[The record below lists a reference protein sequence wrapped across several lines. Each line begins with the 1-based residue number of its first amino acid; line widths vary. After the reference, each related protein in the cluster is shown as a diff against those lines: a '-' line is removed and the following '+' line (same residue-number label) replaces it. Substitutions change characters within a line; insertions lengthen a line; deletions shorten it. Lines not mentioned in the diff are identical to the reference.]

1 MRSDR
6 TQLATDSLLCAVG
19 DPLDALRGV
28 KPGDAD
34 FADAQCVRIGAA
46 VLAKLPSAMPRVEA
60 AIAELAGQHLS
71 PTELLHRDAGL
82 AWVAGDPLR
91 AIDRYAE
98 IIAQSPKDLLA
109 LRLALSCCFFVGDHR
124 RSCEIADSALRR
136 YPRHEKGFGVS
147 LALASFAHAEI
158 GDAEFAEWLGR
169 AALELDASCPLGVH
183 AVAHAMVESGDSI
196 AGADWMRE
204 QRAQWAVNSRMRTHN
219 AWHLAM
225 FDIDNGRHDS
235 AFDILDLSLLPAA
248 DRWPLDACDAVALLW
263 RLARAG
269 IDVGR
274 RWKRLSDAFQGFWEP
289 GFWPY
294 VDLHAAVAHGEA
306 REQGRLRKLEAGIAV
321 CAAGDDFAA
330 ARARRLTQPAL
341 RALDSWLAG
350 DLEAAARQIAG
361 VPKLTETG
369 GSRAQIG
376 VFVDSKPTKQNWNG
390 TAA

>member
-1 MRSDR
+1 MRTDR
-6 TQLATDSLLCAVG
+6 TRQATDSLLCAVG
-19 DPLDALRGV
+19 DPLAALRDV

-34 FADAQCVRIGAA
+34 FAEAQCVRIGAA

-60 AIAELAGQHLS
+60 ALAELAGHGLS
-71 PTELLHRDAGL
+71 PSEGLHRDAGA
-82 AWVAGDPLR
+82 AWLAGDPLR

-98 IIAQSPKDLLA
+98 VVSQSPKDLLA

-124 RSCEIADSALRR
+124 RSCEIADGALRR
-136 YPRHEKGFGVS
+136 YPRQEPGVGVA

-183 AVAHAMVESGDSI
+183 AVAHALVESGDSV
-196 AGADWMRE
+196 AGAAWMRE
-204 QRAQWAVNSRMRTHN
+204 QRAHWAVNSRMLTHN

-225 FDIDNGRHDS
+225 FDIDNGHHDS
-235 AFDILDLSLLPAA
+235 AINILDLSLLPAA
-248 DRWPLDACDAVALLW
+248 DRWPLDACDSVALLW
-263 RLARAG
+263 RLERSG
-269 IDVGR
+269 IDIGS

-306 REQGRLRKLEAGIAV
+306 REPQRLQELERGIEA
-321 CAAGDDFAA
+321 CAAGAGFAA
-330 ARARRLTQPAL
+330 GRARRLTQPAL
-341 RALDSWLAG
+341 RALDSWLEG
-350 DLEAAARQIAG
+350 DFATAAQRIAG
-361 VPKLTETG
+361 VPNLIGAG

-376 VFVDSKPTKQNWNG
+376 VFAPLSP
-390 TAA
+390 